1 VSSTHPHAINIPRM
15 CSGAGAVVTTGGLF
29 LEIGTTT
36 SRACR
41 CKGGPPARAA
51 VP

>member
-1 VSSTHPHAINIPRM
+1 MSFHLHALSNSRM
-15 CSGAGAVVTTGGLF
+15 CGGTGAAIVTGGLF

-41 CKGGPPARAA
+41 CNVGPPARGA